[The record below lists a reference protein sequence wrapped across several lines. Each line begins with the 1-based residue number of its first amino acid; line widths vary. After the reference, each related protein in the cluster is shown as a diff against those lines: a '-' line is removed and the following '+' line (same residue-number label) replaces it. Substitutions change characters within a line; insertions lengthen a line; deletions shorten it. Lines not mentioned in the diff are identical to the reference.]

1 MKIRNGEKKIMNK
14 KELIT
19 SIAEK
24 SELTKKDSE
33 LALKAFID
41 SVVEA
46 LENGEKVQITGFGT
60 FETVERSARDY
71 RNPKTGEVVKKE
83 ATIAPKF
90 RFAKD
95 VKERVAK

>member
-1 MKIRNGEKKIMNK
+1 MNK

-33 LALKAFID
+33 LFLKAFVD

-60 FETVERSARDY
+60 FETVERSARNY
-71 RNPKTGEVVKKE
+71 RNPRTDEVVPKE

>member
-33 LALKAFID
+33 LALKAFVD

-83 ATIAPKF
+83 ATIVPKLK
-90 RFAKD
+90 FAKD

>member
-1 MKIRNGEKKIMNK
+1 MKIRNGEKNIMNK

-24 SELTKKDSE
+24 SLLTKKDSE
-33 LALKAFID
+33 LFLKAFVD

-71 RNPKTGEVVKKE
+71 RNPKTGEVVKKK
-83 ATIAPKF
+83 ATVAPKLK
-90 RFAKD
+90 FAKD

>member
-19 SIAEK
+19 SISEK
-24 SELTKKDSE
+24 SLLTKKDSE
-33 LALKAFID
+33 LFLKAFVD

-83 ATIAPKF
+83 ATVAPKLK
-90 RFAKD
+90 FAKD

>member
-60 FETVERSARDY
+60 FETVERSARNY
-71 RNPKTGEVVKKE
+71 RNPRTDEVVPKE

>member
-14 KELIT
+14 NELIT

-33 LALKAFID
+33 LALKAFVD

-71 RNPKTGEVVKKE
+71 RNPRTGEVIKKE
-83 ATIAPKF
+83 ATISPKLK
-90 RFAKD
+90 FAKD

>member
-1 MKIRNGEKKIMNK
+1 MERRNMNK

-33 LALKAFID
+33 LFLKAFVD

-71 RNPKTGEVVKKE
+71 KNPRTKEVVKKE

>member
-1 MKIRNGEKKIMNK
+1 MQNKKWREENMNK

-19 SIAEK
+19 SMAEK
-24 SELTKKDSE
+24 SLLTKKDSE

-60 FETVERSARDY
+60 FETVERSARNY
-71 RNPKTGEVVKKE
+71 RNPRTDEVVPKE

>member
-1 MKIRNGEKKIMNK
+1 MNK

-33 LALKAFID
+33 LFLKAFVD

-60 FETVERSARDY
+60 FETGVRSARDGI
-71 RNPKTGEVVKKE
+71 NPATKEKIHIPESKT
-83 ATIAPKF
+83 PKF
-90 RFAKD
+90 KAGKALKD
-95 VKERVAK
+95 AVNK

>member
-1 MKIRNGEKKIMNK
+1 MNK

-33 LALKAFID
+33 LFLKAFVD

-83 ATIAPKF
+83 ATIAPKLK
-90 RFAKD
+90 FAKD

>member
-1 MKIRNGEKKIMNK
+1 MNK

-33 LALKAFID
+33 LFLKAFVD

-46 LENGEKVQITGFGT
+46 LENGDKVQITGFGT